1 MAQNTRTL
9 RFSFTA
15 GEITPEL
22 FGRLDLDKFQSGL
35 AICRNFAVL
44 PHGPVANRPGTE
56 FLGEVKTPAKR
67 TRLIP
72 FSFNAQQTYA
82 IEFGDGYIRFYTQG
96 GVLLSGGT
104 PYEIASPYAEADLF
118 DLHYVQSAD
127 VLTIVHPNYAPRELK
142 RLGAA
147 SWTLTTIEFKPT
159 LNAPNPAP
167 TFTYAEGGT
176 ATATNRAWHE
186 YVVTAIA
193 QGTLEE
199 TTATSPALNA
209 TQQNISAITQANPG
223 VLTMS
228 AAHGLAV
235 DQKVYLSGVGGM
247 TSLAGY
253 YIVNTVPSTTTLT
266 LKTLDGA
273 VVDTSALPAY
283 TSGGKLQ
290 TAGVLLDLTVDGSF
304 VKLTW
309 NAVANAVRYNV
320 YKLKSGLYGY
330 IGQTNGT
337 SFTDEYIVPDTDS
350 PPPEYYNPFAN
361 GAGYWPA
368 AVAYFEQRRAFGG
381 SAQQPQTLWLTKPGS
396 ESNFSYSIPTQD
408 DDSISFTMKAREI
421 NQVRHIVPLGDMVV
435 LTSGGEWLIGSG
447 DSNAFTPTTVRV
459 RPQSYVG
466 AANVQPE
473 VTESSALYVQAESA
487 HIREVTYNSNG
498 RLQSTDVSL
507 LAPHLFDYYSIADI
521 AFSKGPVPTLWCVR
535 DDGLLLGLTY
545 LPGQQVAAWH
555 QHDTDG
561 AFESVCAISENGES
575 ALYCVVRRTINGNT
589 KRYVE
594 RLHTRQFATLA
605 DAFFVDCGL
614 SYSGPPVSEVSGLSH
629 LEGKTVA
636 ILADGAVHPRKV
648 VTAGKVTLEQPA
660 SKVHV
665 GLPIT
670 ADIKTLPMALQIEGF
685 AQGREKNVNKL
696 WLRVYR
702 SSGIFAG
709 PSFDKLREVKQRTTE
724 PYGTPPSLKSDEVDL
739 LIDPAWSNGGEVCLR
754 QSDPLPL
761 TLLSIAMDVAIA

>member
-35 AICRNFAVL
+35 ATCRNFQVL
-44 PHGPVANRPGTE
+44 PHGPVANRPGTQ
-56 FLGEVKTPAKR
+56 FLGEVKTPAKK

-96 GVLLSGGT
+96 GVLLSGGV
-104 PYEIASPYAEADLF
+104 PYEVVSPYAETDLF
-118 DLHYVQSAD
+118 DLHFVQSAD

-142 RLGAA
+142 RLGAT
-147 SWTLTTIEFKPT
+147 SWTLTTISFNPT
-159 LNAPNPAP
+159 IATP
-167 TFTYAEGGT
+167 TGVSSSTAGPGGGT
-176 ATATNRAWHE
+176 PVACT

-193 QGTLEE
+193 TGTLEE
-199 TTATSPALNA
+199 SSPSTSTT
-209 TQQNISAITQANPG
+209 QNIDLSITGNNVTITWSAVTG
-223 VLTMS
+223 
-228 AAHGLAV
+228 
-235 DQKVYLSGVGGM
+235 
-247 TSLAGY
+247 
-253 YIVNTVPSTTTLT
+253 
-266 LKTLDGA
+266 
-273 VVDTSALPAY
+273 
-283 TSGGKLQ
+283 
-290 TAGVLLDLTVDGSF
+290 
-304 VKLTW
+304 
-309 NAVANAVRYNV
+309 AVRYNV
-320 YKLKSGLYGY
+320 YKLKSGIYGY
-330 IGQTNGT
+330 VGQTSGT
-337 SFTDEYIVPDTDS
+337 SFTDDYITPDTDS
-350 PPPEYYNPFAN
+350 PPPDYYNPFAS

-381 SAQQPQTLWLTKPGS
+381 SAQQPQTMWLSKPGT

-435 LTSGGEWLIGSG
+435 LTSGGEWLVGSG

-507 LAPHLFDYYSIADI
+507 LAPHLFDYYGITDI
-521 AFSKGPVPTLWCVR
+521 AFAKGPVPTLWCVR
-535 DDGLLLGLTY
+535 NDGVMLGLTY
-545 LPGQQVAAWH
+545 LPGQQVTAWH

-575 ALYCVVRRTINGNT
+575 ALYCVVRRTINGST

-614 SYSGPPVSEVSGLSH
+614 SYSGTPVSEVSGLSH

-636 ILADGAVHPRKV
+636 ILADGAVQPRKV
-648 VTAGKVTLEQPA
+648 VASGKVTLEQPA